1 MSVCFKQLYFTLGA
15 VFSPKIGERRG
26 DDILAFINGSLCE
39 KCTYK
44 SLKKLGK
51 CEPILCVY
59 GALNLVASEL
69 YSRAK
74 SDTLIQTHPTF
85 EVSCDEN
92 TSQDENKGQQ

>member
-1 MSVCFKQLYFTLGA
+1 M
-15 VFSPKIGERRG
+15 
-26 DDILAFINGSLCE
+26 
-39 KCTYK
+39 
-44 SLKKLGK
+44 KKLGK

-92 TSQDENKGQQ
+92 ILQDENKE